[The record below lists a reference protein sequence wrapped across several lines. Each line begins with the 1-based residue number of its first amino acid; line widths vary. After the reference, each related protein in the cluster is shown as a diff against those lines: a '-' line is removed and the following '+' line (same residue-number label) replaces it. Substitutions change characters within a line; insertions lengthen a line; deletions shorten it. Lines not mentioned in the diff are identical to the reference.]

1 MLASPV
7 MTSDILWPTV
17 PIKRVRA
24 SAIAGGLDYIPSG
37 KVKRVESK
45 KKGSGHALPDSS
57 SGEPDLYEF
66 HGQ

>member
-1 MLASPV
+1 MAK
-7 MTSDILWPTV
+7 V
-17 PIKRVRA
+17 PIKSVRA

-45 KKGSGHALPDSS
+45 KKGSGHALTDSS